1 MESVAK
7 LYQELLNRELNSLE
21 RERQKQYEHLFDELA
36 ARGMI
41 REDIHI
47 EQALELEMNFM
58 CRFTEYAILQFKKLM
73 NNNASEIKE
82 LEKAYRYGIDSFFG
96 KSLLRMFGII
106 SNVRSSLRE
115 EYAREYLEKIR
126 SEALLELENAKIKPR

>member
-1 MESVAK
+1 MKSVAK
-7 LYQELLNRELNSLE
+7 LYQELLNKELNSLE
-21 RERQKQYEHLFDELA
+21 RERKKQYENLFDELA
-36 ARGMI
+36 ARGMV
-41 REDIHI
+41 RADIHI
-47 EQALELEMNFM
+47 EKALELEMNFM
-58 CRFTEYAILQFKKLM
+58 RRFTEYAILQFKKLL

-126 SEALLELENAKIKPR
+126 SEALRELENEKSKPR

>member
-1 MESVAK
+1 MKSVAK
-7 LYQELLNRELNSLE
+7 LYQELLNKELDSLE
-21 RERQKQYEHLFDELA
+21 IERKKHYAQLFDELA

-41 REDIHI
+41 RADIHI

-58 CRFTEYAILQFKKLM
+58 RRFIEYAILQFKKLM
-73 NNNASEIKE
+73 NNHASEVNE
-82 LEKAYRYGIDSFFG
+82 LEKAYHCGIDSFFG

-106 SNVRSSLRE
+106 SNVRSSLKE

-126 SEALLELENAKIKPR
+126 AEALRELENAKSELH

>member
-1 MESVAK
+1 
-7 LYQELLNRELNSLE
+7 
-21 RERQKQYEHLFDELA
+21 
-36 ARGMI
+36 
-41 REDIHI
+41 
-47 EQALELEMNFM
+47 
-58 CRFTEYAILQFKKLM
+58 M

-82 LEKAYRYGIDSFFG
+82 LENAYRYGIDSFFS

-126 SEALLELENAKIKPR
+126 SEALRELENEKSKPR

>member
-1 MESVAK
+1 MKSVVK
-7 LYQELLNRELNSLE
+7 SYQELLNKELNSLE
-21 RERQKQYEHLFDELA
+21 RERKNNYAHLFDELA

-41 REDIHI
+41 RADIHI

-58 CRFTEYAILQFKKLM
+58 RRFTEYAILQFKKLM
-73 NNNASEIKE
+73 NNHASEINE
-82 LEKAYRYGIDSFFG
+82 LEKAYQYGIDSFFG

-106 SNVRSSLRE
+106 SNVRSSLKE

-126 SEALLELENAKIKPR
+126 SEALRELENAKSKPR